1 MAQQRLTQDFQTWMS
16 KFQEIAT
23 LDLNKERKD
32 VQQKYAASP
41 QKGSGA
47 AFPGLGKV
55 EGDQSFCLLLARS
68 FPPQGYDSGGE
79 KWDERTAV
87 ARYEEQ
93 RQQQL
98 EQEENDFN
106 EQIAAERNREIRE
119 IEAAVVETAQ
129 IFQDLAAMVN
139 EQGVMVDNIEAN
151 ISSSVEAT
159 TTGVVQLEGAEEYQ
173 IKARKRCICIS
184 VIVVVI
190 IAVVVVVV
198 LFALK
203 VI

>member
-1 MAQQRLTQDFQTWMS
+1 MIR
-16 KFQEIAT
+16 I
-23 LDLNKERKD
+23 
-32 VQQKYAASP
+32 
-41 QKGSGA
+41 
-47 AFPGLGKV
+47 
-55 EGDQSFCLLLARS
+55 SFLVFCFLLFL
-68 FPPQGYDSGGE
+68 FLFCHYFPQGYDSGGE

-93 RQQQL
+93 RQQQM
-98 EQEENDFN
+98 EQEENEFH

-119 IEAAVVETAQ
+119 IEQAVVETAQ

-190 IAVVVVVV
+190 IAVVVVVI

-203 VI
+203 VIGK